1 VKTLIKLA
9 IVALLANALWRLGT
23 TYSSYYRFKD
33 SVYSAALQQGRS
45 DDNLREKV
53 AELATTYD
61 VPLKA
66 ENVTIRREEE
76 HHVVIEGSYKKAIA
90 LLPGYEYAWPF
101 SVSVDA
107 YIIAPP
113 RLNELP
119 RP

>member
-1 VKTLIKLA
+1 MKTLIKLA

-33 SVYSAALQQGRS
+33 SVYSVIMQLGRS
-45 DDNLREKV
+45 DDDLREKI

-61 VPLKA
+61 VPLNA
-66 ENVTIRREEE
+66 EDITIRREEN
-76 HHVVIEGSYKKAIA
+76 HVVVEGSYKKAVG
-90 LLPGYEYAWPF
+90 LLPGYEYPWGF
-101 SVSVDA
+101 NVSVDA
-107 YIIAPP
+107 YVTAPP